1 MSDMKIAKKHVCDK
15 HKRKLEAFCDI
26 CDAREGKEQA
36 MCAICMCEHQN
47 QAHGG
52 KTRHITS
59 TIRGVLDQVIALM
72 QKGDDHQLILQT
84 YNKEAEELLTTKENV
99 RLKVDEKLT
108 NLRAFYKKQKAEVA
122 SNNASILLC
131 HESIMKATQ
140 KSEYK
145 IKENMKDPKKVERR
159 VTEMMD
165 KEDYWVALTEAQRA
179 LSEDARFDDT
189 HIKEEFD
196 KGRMLLDKYKKQR
209 VALDVIPLDSS
220 EYTKLLDEKA
230 GLTRDNQTVRG
241 KVYTV

>member
-1 MSDMKIAKKHVCDK
+1 MKVEFKETVTVDNVDLWYIKHLVTK
-15 HKRKLEAFCDI
+15 
-26 CDAREGKEQA
+26 
-36 MCAICMCEHQN
+36 M
-47 QAHGG
+47 
-52 KTRHITS
+52 
-59 TIRGVLDQVIALM
+59 
-72 QKGDDHQLILQT
+72 
-84 YNKEAEELLTTKENV
+84 YKEAEELLTAKENV

-145 IKENMKDPKKVERR
+145 IKENMKDPRKVERR

-165 KEDYWVALTEAQRA
+165 KEDYWIALMEAQRA

-196 KGRMLLDKYKKQR
+196 KGRMLLDKYKKQL